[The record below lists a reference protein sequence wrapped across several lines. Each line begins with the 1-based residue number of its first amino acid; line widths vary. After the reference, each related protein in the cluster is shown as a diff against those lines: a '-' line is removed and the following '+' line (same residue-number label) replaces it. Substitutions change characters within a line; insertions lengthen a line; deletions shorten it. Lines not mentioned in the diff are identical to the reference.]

1 MVVAFPRSDV
11 FSGVRFAPDGYRFQ
25 LMQRQEFSRQANGI
39 TRGKDFG
46 SALWIANYST
56 LPLDIDDALD
66 FEAILNSLD
75 GVLGSFY
82 AGDLR
87 RPYPRLDPKGE
98 AIAGSNPQL
107 LRIGT
112 SGKAIAL
119 SGVPVGY
126 TLSRGDYLS
135 FDYGAGPS
143 RAYHQV
149 MEATVVAD
157 ANGETPNFEIRP
169 HIRPGAMVGAPVT
182 LAKPTAVMS
191 LLPGSIEQRMI
202 DGINT
207 VISFQA
213 IQIFEVD

>member
-98 AIAGSNPQL
+98 AIAGSNPQ
-107 LRIGT
+107 ISWFGVN
-112 SGKAIAL
+112 GKSLAL
-119 SGVPVGY
+119 SGLPPGY
-126 TLSRGDYLS
+126 VLSRGDYLS

-149 MEATVVAD
+149 MEPATAD
-157 ANGETPNFEIRP
+157 GSGETGGLELRP
-169 HIRPGAMVGAPVT
+169 HIRPGAIVGASVT